1 VAESIWKKRKKALLT
16 IAALSGTNIAFTGAP
31 KPTLEIPSQIAL
43 TGSDF
48 AMCAAIHYEY
58 FGERIS
64 KEQIIE
70 TLGLSGLLVLVVS
83 GAGYGI
89 AKVAS
94 GAIAELTNFL
104 GPLGWMASG
113 LLAAGGTATLGLI
126 WMAIVDY
133 AYRKRVPMSEAATS
147 FA

>member
-1 VAESIWKKRKKALLT
+1 
-16 IAALSGTNIAFTGAP
+16 
-31 KPTLEIPSQIAL
+31 
-43 TGSDF
+43 
-48 AMCAAIHYEY
+48 MCAAIHYEY

-70 TLGLSGLLVLVVS
+70 TLGLSGLLVIVVS